1 MLAYVDPLSGS
12 VIIQIASAGI
22 LAAMF
27 TFKRWWGKAKELG
40 RRGFRRVRRGW
51 S

>member
-1 MLAYVDPLSGS
+1 MLAYIDPLSGS
-12 VIIQIASAGI
+12 VMLQVASAGI

-27 TFKRWWGKAKELG
+27 TFKTWWGKAKELG
-40 RRGFRRVRRGW
+40 RRGWRRVRRER